1 LQEIPLIDGKV
12 VVESRPIPAARL
24 RRPFMIEEQTIKA
37 AKRWTPEEVRLL
49 IREIITDLAPSP
61 EEPVPEARLIEDL
74 GCHSLS
80 LLELAFSL
88 EDEFDLPTIDET
100 TARQILTVNDVE
112 QHVLAQLKSNGQL
125 A

>member
-1 LQEIPLIDGKV
+1 
-12 VVESRPIPAARL
+12 
-24 RRPFMIEEQTIKA
+24 MIAEQIVKTT
-37 AKRWTPEEVRLL
+37 KRWTPEEVRLL